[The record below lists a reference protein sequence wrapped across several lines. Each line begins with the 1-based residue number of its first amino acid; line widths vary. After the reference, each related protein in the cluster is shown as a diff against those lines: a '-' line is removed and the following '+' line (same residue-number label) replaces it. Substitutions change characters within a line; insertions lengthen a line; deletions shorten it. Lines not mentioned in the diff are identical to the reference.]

1 MMNKIFDKSKWLLA
15 FVCFTVLMSCGDTYE
30 SSIPSVRFNLTY
42 NTSVFP
48 TITTP
53 GYFVKVERNI
63 NGISVGYAGL
73 LLGKSL
79 LYSEM
84 GDNNYTC
91 YDAACPV
98 EAQKGVSINLIEGE
112 LGKAVCPKCET
123 VYDLNNYGFPTG
135 VGKEYLKRYPVSVN
149 GTTLIVQN

>member
-1 MMNKIFDKSKWLLA
+1 MVNVLSKSKWFLLTL
-15 FVCFTVLMSCGDTYE
+15 FIVLAGCNNSLE

-53 GYFVKVERNI
+53 GYFVKVERNV

-73 LLGKSL
+73 ILGKSL

-84 GDNNYTC
+84 GDSNYMC

-98 EAQKGVSINLIEGE
+98 EAQRGVSVNLIDGE
-112 LGKAVCPKCET
+112 LGKAVCPSCET
-123 VYDLNNYGFPTG
+123 IYDLNNYGFPTG
-135 VGKEYLKRYPVSVN
+135 TGKEYLKRYQVAVN